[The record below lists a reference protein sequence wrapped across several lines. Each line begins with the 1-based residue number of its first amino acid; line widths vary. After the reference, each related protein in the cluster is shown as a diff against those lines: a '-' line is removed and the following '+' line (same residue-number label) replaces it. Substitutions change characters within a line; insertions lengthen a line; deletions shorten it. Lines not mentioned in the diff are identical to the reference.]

1 MKVLTPLTLL
11 WLLSSS
17 HLLAEN
23 NNSLES
29 YISELKVKQYS
40 LDYEK
45 NEADASLLRDSW
57 INPLNLNYT
66 YSKSNPYDS
75 VQTNQ
80 SAAIRVDQPIFK
92 SGGIYFGIKYAEAMR
107 DYRNYSVDV
116 AKRKMIK
123 NAVSLLMQIKQVE
136 MKIERQKLQIENSNI
151 NLELK
156 KEQYLNGQL
165 DSGFLDSAIIER
177 NRATQALYDIETAK
191 ERLISSFKA
200 ISSLSYKKAK
210 IPHLELISEDEFKK
224 NNLLL
229 DMASAKED
237 MDRENKNVTISKYLP
252 QLNFVGGY
260 NWTKNEN
267 RAMPI
272 GESERDYYDYGV
284 RASLALSINTLRDVE
299 SSRVVFLKSKL
310 QKKDREIESHLLFEK
325 VMQNINNSERK
336 SSLAQENA
344 ELRLKLLNDT
354 KKLSSAGYKTQHDVD
369 MLQNSLSISKLDSK
383 IYELDKQLELLNLYE
398 VYAKS
403 GK

>member
-17 HLLAEN
+17 HLLAQES
-23 NNSLES
+23 NSLES

-57 INPLNLNYT
+57 ISPLNLNYT
-66 YSKSNPYDS
+66 YSKSNPYES
-75 VQTNQ
+75 IQTNQ

-92 SGGIYFGIKYAEAMR
+92 SGGIYFGIKYAEAMK

-136 MKIERQKLQIENSNI
+136 MKIARQKLQIENTNI

-177 NRATQALYDIETAK
+177 NIATQLLYDIETAK
-191 ERLISSFKA
+191 ERLISSFRA
-200 ISSLSYKKAK
+200 ISTLSYKEAK
-210 IPHLELISEDEFKK
+210 IPHLELISEEEFMQ

-284 RASLALSINTLRDVE
+284 RASLPLSINTLRDVE
-299 SSRVVFLKSKL
+299 SSRVDFLKSKL
-310 QKKDREIESHLLFEK
+310 VKRDREIEAHLLFEQ

-336 SSLAQENA
+336 NTLAQENA
-344 ELRLKLLNDT
+344 KLRLKLLEDT
-354 KKLSSAGYKTQHDVD
+354 KKLYSAGYKTQHDID

-383 IYELDKQLELLNLYE
+383 IYDLDKQLELLNLYE
-398 VYAKS
+398 VYEKS